1 MSERRAVK
9 RVVWPPGAD
18 YAQIR
23 AGTDGRLRI
32 LQITDFHNDV
42 NDELAQRTYDDVRAT
57 VQATRPDLL
66 AVTGDIWC
74 GDDKPDQGPRLMRR
88 DLAFLASLRTPWAF
102 VWGNHDWGLGLRA
115 CWDEITVA
123 PNALMPRRDGAG
135 SYRIEVIG
143 AENDA
148 ARWDLFFLNS
158 GLEWH
163 LPDDLVWFETECA
176 RLAQSRGK
184 IVPAI
189 VFVHIPLK
197 EYEEARLAG
206 DYVGEAHEE
215 VLHWGDDGRV
225 FQAFRRAGNVRACF
239 VGHSHK
245 NDFHFERDGVILAY
259 GRATGHGG
267 YGGEVLRKGAKLI
280 LLDTESN
287 SLSFS
292 STVFAPV

>member
-1 MSERRAVK
+1 MSVRQAVD
-9 RVVWPPGAD
+9 RVAQPPGAN

-23 AGTDGRLRI
+23 AGADGRLRI

-42 NDELAQRTYDDVRAT
+42 SDELALRTYDDIRAL
-57 VQATRPDLL
+57 VAMTRPDLL

-74 GDDKPDQGPRLMRR
+74 GDDKPEQGLRLMRR
-88 DLAFLASLRTPWAF
+88 DLAFLASLGTPWAF
-102 VWGNHDWGLGLRA
+102 IWGNHDWGLGIA
-115 CWDEITVA
+115 EHWNEITA
-123 PNALMPRRDGAG
+123 RPNALMPRGDGAG

-143 AENDA
+143 ANDDS

-163 LPDDLVWFETECA
+163 LPDDLAWFETECA
-176 RLAQSRGK
+176 RLAENRAK
-184 IVPAI
+184 ILPAV

-206 DYVGEAHEE
+206 DYIGEAHEE

-225 FQAFRRAGNVRACF
+225 FDSFRRAGNVRACF

-245 NDFHFERDGVILAY
+245 NDFHVERDGVILAY

-280 LLDTESN
+280 VIDTRAD
-287 SLSFS
+287 SLNFT
-292 STVFAPV
+292 TVFPGS